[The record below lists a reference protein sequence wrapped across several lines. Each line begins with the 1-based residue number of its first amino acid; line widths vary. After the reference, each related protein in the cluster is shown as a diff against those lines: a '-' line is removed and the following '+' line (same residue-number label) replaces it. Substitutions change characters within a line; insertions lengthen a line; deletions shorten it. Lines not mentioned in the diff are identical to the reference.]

1 MEEKNGQSIKFN
13 TSSEH
18 YYTVDKEKYLNVSS
32 IVSALS
38 SRFDKDKISYYVAR
52 KEKKTQEDILDLW
65 DIKRE
70 LAVTLGTAIHKAVEL
85 WIKYDELPKDKYLE
99 KIVKE
104 FPLKREG
111 LESEKI
117 VYCDK
122 LKVAGTADIIKGKEL
137 YDIKTTPELYKS
149 YGKLLKPFDDLKD
162 SPFNKYRI
170 QLNIYRYLHKN
181 INKVYILQWTDKWK
195 VIKVPIIPY
204 NKIEEGIKIATSKKK
219 DNLLKDL
226 IDF

>member
-1 MEEKNGQSIKFN
+1 MEKQNEQTIKFN

-18 YYTVDKEKYLNVSS
+18 FYTVDDERYHNVSS

-38 SRFDKDKISYYVAR
+38 TKFDKDKISYYVAR
-52 KEKKTQEDILDLW
+52 KEKKAQEDILDLW

-70 LAVTLGTAIHKAVEL
+70 LAVNFGTAVHKAVEL
-85 WIKYDELPKDKYLE
+85 WIKYNELPKDKYLE

-122 LKVAGTADIIKGKEL
+122 LKVAGTIDIVKGKEL

-149 YGKLLKPFDDLKD
+149 YGNLLKPFDDLKD

-170 QLNIYRYLHKN
+170 QLNTYRYLHKN
-181 INKVYILQWTDKWK
+181 INKVYILQWTDKWE
-195 VIKVPIIPY
+195 VIEVPIISY
-204 NKIEEGIKIATSKKK
+204 KKIEEGIKIAIAIKKS
-219 DNLLKDL
+219 
-226 IDF
+226 DFFKSLFDF